1 MQVCNSHCSVHSSP
15 QEAVATGPGHD
26 TAAGEGPAPVSPQ
39 RVEEIVATLAAISQ
53 ELAGLSRPVLQ
64 PQEEQLV
71 KQQGEEAVFLQWRYS
86 HSSVSLNVGGQVFP
100 VSWSLLQQVV
110 MSSGFQAD
118 CVALQ
123 VPHSRLGRLA
133 RCRSG
138 EELLGHCDSYS
149 RATNELFFNHRNKNM
164 VDILDYYRFGS
175 LHISSDCCP
184 MAFMGD
190 LTYWGLDTSCLEPC
204 CLKKLL
210 ECKEQLEWEQK
221 TEEITEEEFPEGSHS
236 LQKKLWDTFEH
247 PHTSSM
253 ARLIGSVSVSCI
265 FLSTIIL
272 TLETLPYIQEHKNK
286 IAGEF
291 APFVIIE
298 AIYMVYFTMEFL
310 IRLVTCPSKPKFLQS
325 SMNWIDLLA
334 IVPYYF
340 TLTLN
345 YHGLTEEAMAEDSLA
360 LTEGEEHAGR
370 YGSIQIMIS
379 LQNWTFFNLFWF

>member
-1 MQVCNSHCSVHSSP
+1 MP
-15 QEAVATGPGHD
+15 D
-26 TAAGEGPAPVSPQ
+26 
-39 RVEEIVATLAAISQ
+39 
-53 ELAGLSRPVLQ
+53 
-64 PQEEQLV
+64 
-71 KQQGEEAVFLQWRYS
+71 
-86 HSSVSLNVGGQVFP
+86 
-100 VSWSLLQQVV
+100 
-110 MSSGFQAD
+110 
-118 CVALQ
+118 
-123 VPHSRLGRLA
+123 SRLGKIA
-133 RCRSG
+133 RCQTG
-138 EELLGHCDSYS
+138 LQVAEYCDAYS
-149 RATNELFFNHRNKNM
+149 PHTNELFFHHRFNNLM
-164 VDILDYYRFGS
+164 DILDYYRFGS

-184 MAFMGD
+184 MAFLGD
-190 LTYWGLDTSCLEPC
+190 LTYWGLEHSFLEPC

-265 FLSTIIL
+265 FLSTILL
-272 TLETLPYIQEHKNK
+272 TLETLPYIQEHHNK

-310 IRLVTCPSKPKFLQS
+310 IRLLTCPSKPKFLQS

-360 LTEGEEHAGR
+360 LIEGEEHAGR
-370 YGSIQIMIS
+370 YGIIKTMIL
-379 LQNWTFFNLFWF
+379 LQNWTYFNSFWF